1 MTEQQTIF
9 NLIRQILS
17 RSFSIL
23 MVSLIAAFSVGIASM
38 WIYTPQY
45 RTQALITVYSRNSS
59 SVVYKAQE
67 TANVFKEVITSNLL
81 QKKVAEAIG
90 EQSLPGSL
98 SCSNVTNTNMI
109 TLAVTADTP
118 QNAMTTI
125 NAVLEHHQL
134 VTEKLL
140 RSMVLQVLETPSV
153 PVVPLTAYRPVRML
167 LISFAAAAALQ
178 CAVLLCWLYLRD
190 DIKHEQEV
198 EAKLDTTLF
207 ATVYHEDLHKGFRM
221 LRRNRS
227 REHVGLLISNPV
239 TSFGYI
245 ETIQKMTVRL
255 EYQAKEQN
263 IKTIVISS
271 MQENEGKS
279 TIAANL
285 ALTLIKMDKK
295 VLLVDLDLR
304 KPALFKLFETV
315 YENDDP
321 QIGDMLS
328 GKAAPAYTEMKMPEP
343 NLYLLAGRRSYANAE
358 QLLDQTRSILDALKD
373 EVDYVII
380 DTPPM
385 AAAADAEMVIQC
397 ADAALLVVRQNVS
410 VAKDIND
417 GIDLFRAANCHLFGC
432 VFNNV
437 QTGLPGSNLFRGKE
451 YDYHYQKRYGNNY
464 GKRDET

>member
-1 MTEQQTIF
+1 MTEQHTIF
-9 NLIRQILS
+9 NLIRQIIN

-23 MVSLIAAFSVGIASM
+23 MVSLIAAFSVGIVSM
-38 WIYTPQY
+38 QTYTPRY

-67 TANVFKEVITSNLL
+67 TANVFREVITSNLL

-98 SCSNVTNTNMI
+98 SCSNVTNTNII

-118 QNAMTTI
+118 QDAMTTV
-125 NAVLEHHQL
+125 NAVLDHHGV

-140 RSMVLQVLETPSV
+140 RGMVLQVLEPPAVPTTPIS
-153 PVVPLTAYRPVRML
+153 PYRQVRTL
-167 LISFAAAAALQ
+167 LISFAAATALQ
-178 CAVLLCWLYLRD
+178 CAVLFFWLYMRD

-198 EAKLDTTLF
+198 EAKLDTSLF
-207 ATVYHEDLHKGFRM
+207 ATVYHEDLHKGFRL
-221 LRRNRS
+221 LRRS
-227 REHVGLLISNPV
+227 REHVGLLINNPV

-245 ETIQKMTVRL
+245 ETLQKMSVRL
-255 EYQAKEQN
+255 EYQAKEHG
-263 IKTIVISS
+263 IKTVVVSS

-285 ALTLIKMDKK
+285 ALTLVKMGRR
-295 VLLVDLDLR
+295 VLLMDLDLR
-304 KPALFKLFETV
+304 KPAMFKLFETV

-321 QIGDMLS
+321 QIGDMLA
-328 GKAAPAYTEMKMPEP
+328 GKLAPVYSKMKLLEP
-343 NLYLLAGRRSYANAE
+343 NLYLLAGKRSYVNAE
-358 QLLDQTRSILDALKD
+358 QLLDQTGVLLDALKED
-373 EVDYVII
+373 VDYIII

-385 AAAADAEMVIQC
+385 SAAADTETVIQY

-417 GIDLFRAANCHLFGC
+417 GIDLFRAAGCHLLGC

-437 QTGLPGSNLFRGKE
+437 QTGLPGGNLFRGQE
-451 YDYHYQKRYGNNY
+451 YGYHYKKYYGNYY
-464 GKRDET
+464 GKRDES